1 MAVTRHEQASQPRM
15 ALAVDRRVLSL
26 KPWWER
32 RWSGTSQGMNLAGL
46 FKDRSLIRLLGLP
59 NGIENACP
67 DIGQG
72 ADGDGMALALGPLA
86 LVILLGPRFLER
98 ALPGKLVQ
106 GIAPGLDTAQATMGL
121 LVRPALE
128 EDGRCASQGLQT
140 ACVRVS
146 AAIITHFGQQAR
158 S

>member
-1 MAVTRHEQASQPRM
+1 MVGKEELMAVTRHEQASQQPM
-15 ALAVDRRVLSL
+15 ELAVDRRMLSL
-26 KPWWER
+26 KPCWER
-32 RWSGTSQGMNLAGL
+32 SWSGASQGMNLPGL
-46 FKDRSLIRLLGLP
+46 FKDRGLIQLFRLP

-86 LVILLGPRFLER
+86 LVILLGPRFLQS

-106 GIAPGLDTAQATMGL
+106 GIAPGLDTAQPTMCL

-128 EDGRCASQGLQT
+128 EDGRCASQSL
-140 ACVRVS
+140 
-146 AAIITHFGQQAR
+146 
-158 S
+158 